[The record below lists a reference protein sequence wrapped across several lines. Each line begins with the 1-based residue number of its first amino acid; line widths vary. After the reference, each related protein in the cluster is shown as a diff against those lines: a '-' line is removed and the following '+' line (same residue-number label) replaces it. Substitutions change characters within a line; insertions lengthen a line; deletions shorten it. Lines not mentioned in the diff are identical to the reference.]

1 MNLITNKKEIV
12 NNRYAKIICKRGT
25 LPRNTKATL
34 ASYQKGARIT
44 PLTEGKKNIII
55 TKMLGN
61 HVLAYK
67 SNIAFIG
74 G

>member
-12 NNRYAKIICKRGT
+12 NNRYAKIISKRGT
-25 LPRNTKATL
+25 LSRNTKATL

-55 TKMLGN
+55 TKILGY
-61 HVLAYK
+61 HVY
-67 SNIAFIG
+67 
-74 G
+74 